1 MKILNLEGR
10 VIKEIEGDTLR
21 GANLWSTD
29 LERANLKG
37 ADLMNANLENADLEG
52 ANLRGAD
59 LRGTIYCPSKVLYYW
74 TAGLIK

>member
-21 GANLWSTD
+21 GANLWKVD

-37 ADLMNANLENADLEG
+37 ADL
-52 ANLRGAD
+52 
-59 LRGTIYCPSKVLYYW
+59 RGTIYCPSIVLYYW
-74 TAGLIK
+74 TFGLIK